1 MALSKLPLNSRAAVK
16 KRFPTLAEVKSK
28 VDDGGRARFRISR
41 FNTLKNE
48 RINSFLA
55 GVIAVHSPDVPS
67 TMDCHSLVALPA
79 SADSR
84 WLNNALTADLSGF
97 VNESGIKRTNRPVR
111 QVSKGRYEV
120 LGVSC
125 TPNIANPRATEYSNQ
140 LGRGSPVITDWD
152 DVAKWAILVFTDGVE
167 YIDEIVCRAPS

>member
-48 RINSFLA
+48 RINSFFA

-67 TMDCHSLVALPA
+67 TMDCHSLVAMPA
-79 SADSR
+79 SAGSR
-84 WLNNALTADLSGF
+84 WVKKALIAHLPGGPC
-97 VNESGIKRTNRPVR
+97 ESGKLANELREIRSV
-111 QVSKGRYEV
+111 G
-120 LGVSC
+120 L
-125 TPNIANPRATEYSNQ
+125 TPNITNPRATEYANQ
-140 LGRGSPVITDWD
+140 LGRGSSVITDWN
-152 DVAKWAILVFTDGVE
+152 DVAKGTILAFTDGAE
-167 YIDEIVCRAPS
+167 YIDEIIRRAPP

>member
-48 RINSFLA
+48 RINSFFA
-55 GVIAVHSPDVPS
+55 GVMAVHSPDVPS
-67 TMDCHSLVALPA
+67 TMDCHSLVAIPV
-79 SADSR
+79 SADNR

-97 VNESGIKRTNRPVR
+97 AGESGIKRTSRPVR
-111 QVSKGRYEV
+111 QVSRRVRGDSRCWTYSVHHQSQGRRRFE
-120 LGVSC
+120 S
-125 TPNIANPRATEYSNQ
+125 IRK
-140 LGRGSPVITDWD
+140 R
-152 DVAKWAILVFTDGVE
+152 ILH
-167 YIDEIVCRAPS
+167 YH

>member
-48 RINSFLA
+48 RINSFFA

-67 TMDCHSLVALPA
+67 TMDCHSLVAMPA
-79 SADSR
+79 SAGSR
-84 WLNNALTADLSGF
+84 WLNNALIADLSGCSG
-97 VNESGIKRTNRPVR
+97 ESGIKRTNRPVR
-111 QVSKGRYEV
+111 QVSKRIRGDPKCWTYSEHHQSQGHRICESTRKRILRYH
-120 LGVSC
+120 
-125 TPNIANPRATEYSNQ
+125 
-140 LGRGSPVITDWD
+140 
-152 DVAKWAILVFTDGVE
+152 
-167 YIDEIVCRAPS
+167 